1 MTEVFLLW
9 IVPYCLWHAWLPKD
23 TRGSLYW
30 DVSSLW
36 LSEFSEM
43 VNGLSLMYCD
53 GFVCLLPGTHF
64 APFAHCCILIFLEI
78 SAFYLSFCKSEHTQT
93 QTSTYSH
100 WFSGYYLLYLWAL
113 TSFFPFFSIFV
124 SDPVTS
130 MTVLKFTDTFLCY
143 SSTLW
148 FFFPQNSFIVFSS
161 SRNSFLPFSLPP
173 PFSPHSLPPSLPLS
187 LLPPPSLPSPS
198 LLPLKQSSQ
207 GCLSDTDLKLIFWS
221 CYQII

>member
-1 MTEVFLLW
+1 MTSPRYPWLPVLRCLFPLTFRVLWGGQRLVCNVLWWVCLSASWNSFCSLCTLLYPHLSGNFCFLFVLLW
-9 IVPYCLWHAWLPKD
+9 IW
-23 TRGSLYW
+23 T
-30 DVSSLW
+30 
-36 LSEFSEM
+36 
-43 VNGLSLMYCD
+43 
-53 GFVCLLPGTHF
+53 
-64 APFAHCCILIFLEI
+64 
-78 SAFYLSFCKSEHTQT
+78 HTQT

-100 WFSGYYLLYLWAL
+100 WFSRYYLLHLWAL
-113 TSFFPFFSIFV
+113 TCFFPFFSIFV